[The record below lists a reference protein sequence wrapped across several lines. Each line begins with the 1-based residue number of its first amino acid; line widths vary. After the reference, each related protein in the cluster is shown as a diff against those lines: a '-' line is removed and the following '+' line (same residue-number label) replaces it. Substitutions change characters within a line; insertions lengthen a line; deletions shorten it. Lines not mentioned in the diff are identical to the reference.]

1 MNIAVRV
8 ALEVWLIAVNFV
20 TFALYG
26 IDKSRAKRRR
36 RRIPEKTLLLLPLLG
51 GSLGGLLGMYAFH
64 HKTKH
69 WYFAIFF
76 PALAI
81 LQFALLVYFKF
92 STM

>member
-69 WYFAIFF
+69 WYFRVGLPLI
-76 PALAI
+76 
-81 LQFALLVYFKF
+81 
-92 STM
+92 

>member
-8 ALEVWLIAVNFV
+8 TLEVWLIAVNFV

-26 IDKSRAKRRR
+26 IDKSSAKRRR

-69 WYFAIFF
+69 WYFRVGL
-76 PALAI
+76 PLMLLA
-81 LQFALLVYFKF
+81 QAALLVWLF
-92 STM
+92 TRQ